1 MEISNNTFSAAIRK
15 YDVEK
20 QNEEAKNSNL
30 AEEYTV
36 QELAKT
42 SDADG
47 FVRSDG
53 SVANLADINFVS
65 TSSVEA
71 DVAEDLTTSQ
81 KAMNYAIASSIS
93 TEELDYIKKLIYNSQ
108 HSFIENFYDADSF
121 FEYVHDKKDSTV
133 TKETGI
139 SRSQLIALT
148 QNDKWEDS
156 HNDFFGSLNRSFYS
170 LDKDNNGTLSYVE
183 VKNFLNTYLKKNG
196 YNDFKTQVQAYSD
209 EIQKKFDEKSNQ
221 GKLEFALKLTEDY
234 LKSAGL
240 KNQLAALNR
249 LKAGKDLDPDTICK
263 VGQISIVKY
272 ENENQLGGYTSWQNY
287 KSYTNA
293 NPNVDDVDKVYGEIP
308 NSNKTTPGKPTKLS
322 NGDGTYT
329 QTIGYFTRD
338 DDFYYTDDDGEKKLS
353 NSGLTLSVKYLEKGT
368 NWAELVA
375 TLVHEL
381 THATYSMFSTNGKT
395 DGAISITQ
403 DNLTALR
410 QMGALTDEEYELAKE
425 NIKDLNDKYGQYM
438 VTASGNWVGGK
449 DMSIDNKNIINNATS
464 LTAEE
469 SAILDKLTY
478 KISAVRGEYMAYQ
491 ADANYL
497 DSVGGDIFNKR
508 VGDIGSDMAVDGKN
522 EKDTIIKHLELC
534 GYNTGL
540 DDDLNKI
547 QDNEV
552 LPDWKWWSYA

>member
-1 MEISNNTFSAAIRK
+1 MEISNNTFSSIIRN
-15 YDVEK
+15 YDIEKINEQTQKTDLTK
-20 QNEEAKNSNL
+20 QNGLPELDKASN
-30 AEEYTV
+30 T
-36 QELAKT
+36 
-42 SDADG
+42 DG

-53 SVANLADINFVS
+53 SVADISDINFVS
-65 TSSVEA
+65 TYSVEETNNTVTA
-71 DVAEDLTTSQ
+71 TSEAET
-81 KAMNYAIASSIS
+81 YANSSSI
-93 TEELDYIKKLIYNSQ
+93 TNEELNYIKKLIYNSH
-108 HSFIENFYDADSF
+108 HSFIENFRDADTF
-121 FEYVHDKKDSTV
+121 FEYVHDKQDSTV

-170 LDKDNNGTLSYVE
+170 LDKDNNGTLSYAE
-183 VKNFLNTYLKKNG
+183 VKDFLNTYLKKDG

-221 GKLEFALKLTEDY
+221 EKLEFALKLTEDY

-240 KNQLAALNR
+240 KNQLEALNR
-249 LKAGKDLDPDTICK
+249 LKAGIDLDPDTICK
-263 VGQISIVKY
+263 VGQISIVEY
-272 ENENQLGGYTSWQNY
+272 ENENQLGGYTSWQGY

-293 NPNVDDVDKVYGEIP
+293 NPNGDDVDKAYGEIP

-338 DDFYYTDDDGEKKLS
+338 DDFYYTDDDREKQLS
-353 NSGLTLSVKYLEKGT
+353 NNGLTLSVKYLEKGT
-368 NWAELVA
+368 SWAELVA

-381 THATYSMFSTNGKT
+381 THATYSLFSTNGKT

-438 VTASGNWVGGK
+438 VTASGNWLGGK
-449 DMSIDNKNIINNATS
+449 DMSIDDNNIINNATS

-478 KISAVRGEYMAYQ
+478 KISAARGEYMAYQ

-508 VGDIGSDMAVDGKN
+508 VGDVGSDMAVDGKN

-540 DDDLNKI
+540 DDDLNKT

>member
-1 MEISNNTFSAAIRK
+1 MEISNNTFSSIIRN
-15 YDVEK
+15 YDIEK
-20 QNEEAKNSNL
+20 INEQTQKTDLTGQNGLPELDKASN
-30 AEEYTV
+30 T
-36 QELAKT
+36 
-42 SDADG
+42 DG

-53 SVANLADINFVS
+53 SVADISDINFVS
-65 TSSVEA
+65 TYSVEETNNTVTA
-71 DVAEDLTTSQ
+71 TSEAET
-81 KAMNYAIASSIS
+81 YANSSSI
-93 TEELDYIKKLIYNSQ
+93 TNEELNYIKKLIYNS
-108 HSFIENFYDADSF
+108 HYSFIENFRDADTF
-121 FEYVHDKKDSTV
+121 FEYVHDKQDSTV

-170 LDKDNNGTLSYVE
+170 LDKDNNGTLSYAE
-183 VKNFLNTYLKKNG
+183 VKDFLNTYLKKDG

-209 EIQKKFDEKSNQ
+209 EIQTKFENKTNQ
-221 GKLEFALKLTEDY
+221 EKLEFALKLTEDY

-240 KNQLAALNR
+240 ENQLSALNR
-249 LKAGKDLDPDTICK
+249 LKAGKDLDPNTICK
-263 VGQISIVKY
+263 VGQISIVEY
-272 ENENQLGGYTSWQNY
+272 EDESQLGGYTSWWSY
-287 KSYTNA
+287 KSYTNTNSNA
-293 NPNVDDVDKVYGEIP
+293 NDVDKAYSEIP
-308 NSNKTTPGKPTKLS
+308 DDYKTTPGNPSKLS
-322 NGDGTYT
+322 NGDGTYS

-338 DDFYYTDDDGEKKLS
+338 DDFYYTNDDGEKQLS
-353 NSGLTLSVKYLEKGT
+353 NNGLTLSVKYLEKGT
-368 NWAELVA
+368 SWAELVA

-381 THATYSMFSTNGKT
+381 THATYSLFSTNGKT

-438 VTASGNWVGGK
+438 VTASGNWLGGK
-449 DMSIDNKNIINNATS
+449 DMSIDDNNIINNATS

-478 KISAVRGEYMAYQ
+478 KISAARGEYMAYQ

-508 VGDIGSDMAVDGKN
+508 VGDVGSDMAVDGKN

-547 QDNEV
+547 QDNEP

>member
-1 MEISNNTFSAAIRK
+1 MEISNNTFSSIIRN
-15 YDVEK
+15 YDIEK
-20 QNEEAKNSNL
+20 INEQTQKTDLTEQIGLPELDKASN
-30 AEEYTV
+30 T
-36 QELAKT
+36 
-42 SDADG
+42 DG

-53 SVANLADINFVS
+53 SVADISDINFIS
-65 TSSVEA
+65 TYSVEETNNTA
-71 DVAEDLTTSQ
+71 TATSEAET
-81 KAMNYAIASSIS
+81 YANSSSI
-93 TEELDYIKKLIYNSQ
+93 TNEELNYIKKLIYNSH
-108 HSFIENFYDADSF
+108 HSFIENFRDADTF
-121 FEYVHDKKDSTV
+121 FEYVHDKQDSTV

-139 SRSQLIALT
+139 SRSQLIALS

-170 LDKDNNGTLSYVE
+170 LDKDNNGTLSYAE
-183 VKNFLNTYLKKNG
+183 VKDFLNTYLKKDG

-209 EIQKKFDEKSNQ
+209 EIQTKFENKTNQ
-221 GKLEFALKLTEDY
+221 EKLEFALKLTEDY

-240 KNQLAALNR
+240 ENQLSALNR
-249 LKAGKDLDPDTICK
+249 LKAGKDLDPNTICK
-263 VGQISIVKY
+263 VGQISIVEY
-272 ENENQLGGYTSWQNY
+272 EDESQLGGYTSWWSY
-287 KSYTNA
+287 KSYTNTNSNA
-293 NPNVDDVDKVYGEIP
+293 NDVDKAYSEIP
-308 NSNKTTPGKPTKLS
+308 DDYKTTPGNPSKLS
-322 NGDGTYT
+322 NGDGTYS

-338 DDFYYTDDDGEKKLS
+338 DDFYYTNDDEEELFA
-353 NSGLTLSVKYLEKGT
+353 NNGLTLSAKYLENGT

-381 THATYSMFSTNGKT
+381 THATYSIFSTNGKT
-395 DGAISITQ
+395 DGAITITQ
-403 DNLTALR
+403 NNLTALR

-438 VTASGNWVGGK
+438 VTASGNWLGGK
-449 DMSIDNKNIINNATS
+449 DMSIDDNNIINNATS

-478 KISAVRGEYMAYQ
+478 KISAARGEYMAYQ

-508 VGDIGSDMAVDGKN
+508 VGDVGSDMAVDGKN

-540 DDDLNKI
+540 DDDLNKT

>member
-1 MEISNNTFSAAIRK
+1 MEISNNTFSSIIRN
-15 YDVEK
+15 YDIEKINEQTQKTDLTK
-20 QNEEAKNSNL
+20 QNGFPELDKASN
-30 AEEYTV
+30 T
-36 QELAKT
+36 
-42 SDADG
+42 DG

-53 SVANLADINFVS
+53 SVADISDINFVS
-65 TSSVEA
+65 TYSVEETNNTA
-71 DVAEDLTTSQ
+71 TATSEAET
-81 KAMNYAIASSIS
+81 YANSSSI
-93 TEELDYIKKLIYNSQ
+93 TNEELNYIKKLIYNSH
-108 HSFIENFYDADSF
+108 HSFIENFRDADTF
-121 FEYVHDKKDSTV
+121 FEYVHDKQDSTV

-139 SRSQLIALT
+139 SRSQLIALS

-170 LDKDNNGTLSYVE
+170 LDKDNNGTLSYAE
-183 VKNFLNTYLKKNG
+183 VKDFLNTYLKKDG

-209 EIQKKFDEKSNQ
+209 EIQTKFENKTNQ
-221 GKLEFALKLTEDY
+221 EKLEFALKLTEDY

-240 KNQLAALNR
+240 ENQLSALNR
-249 LKAGKDLDPDTICK
+249 LKAGIDLDPNTICK
-263 VGQISIVKY
+263 VGQISIVEY
-272 ENENQLGGYTSWQNY
+272 ENENQLGGYTSWQGY

-293 NPNVDDVDKVYGEIP
+293 NPNGDDVDKAYGEIP

-338 DDFYYTDDDGEKKLS
+338 DDFYYTDDDREKQLS
-353 NSGLTLSVKYLEKGT
+353 NNGLTLSVKYLEKGT
-368 NWAELVA
+368 SWAELVA

-381 THATYSMFSTNGKT
+381 THATYSLFSTNGKT

-438 VTASGNWVGGK
+438 VTASGNWLGGK
-449 DMSIDNKNIINNATS
+449 DMSIDDNNIINNATS

-478 KISAVRGEYMAYQ
+478 KISAARGEYMAYQ
-491 ADANYL
+491 ADADYL

-508 VGDIGSDMAVDGKN
+508 VGDVGSDMAVDGKN

-540 DDDLNKI
+540 DDDLNKT

>member
-36 QELAKT
+36 QELAKN

-71 DVAEDLTTSQ
+71 DEAEDLTTSQ
-81 KAMNYAIASSIS
+81 KAMNYASASSIS

-170 LDKDNNGTLSYVE
+170 LDKDNNGTLSYAE

-240 KNQLAALNR
+240 ENQLAALNR
-249 LKAGKDLDPDTICK
+249 LKAGKDLDPNTICK

-272 ENENQLGGYTSWQNY
+272 EDESQLGGYTNHWHY

-293 NPNVDDVDKVYGEIP
+293 NPNV
-308 NSNKTTPGKPTKLS
+308 
-322 NGDGTYT
+322 DGTYT

-338 DDFYYTDDDGEKKLS
+338 DDFYYTDDDGEKQLS
-353 NSGLTLSVKYLEKGT
+353 NNGLTLSAKYLEKGT

-403 DNLTALR
+403 ANLTALR

-438 VTASGNWVGGK
+438 LTASGNWVGGEN
-449 DMSIDNKNIINNATS
+449 MSIDDNGYIKNYTS
-464 LTAEE
+464 LTTEE

-478 KISAVRGEYMAYQ
+478 KTSAVRGEYMAYQ

-508 VGDIGSDMAVDGKN
+508 VGDSGSDMAVDGKN

-540 DDDLNKI
+540 DDNSNKT
-547 QDNEV
+547 QDNEI

>member
-170 LDKDNNGTLSYVE
+170 LDKDNNGTLSYAE

-209 EIQKKFDEKSNQ
+209 EIQKKFDEKNNQ

-263 VGQISIVKY
+263 VGQISIVEY
-272 ENENQLGGYTSWQNY
+272 ENENQLGGYTSWQGY

-293 NPNVDDVDKVYGEIP
+293 NPNGDDVDKAYGEIP

-322 NGDGTYT
+322 NGDRTYT

-338 DDFYYTDDDGEKKLS
+338 DDFYYTDDDGKNQLS
-353 NSGLTLSVKYLEKGT
+353 NNGLTLSAKYLEKGT
-368 NWAELVA
+368 SWVELVA

-449 DMSIDNKNIINNATS
+449 DMSIDNKNKINDATS

-508 VGDIGSDMAVDGKN
+508 VGDSGSDMAVDGKN